1 MKPVG
6 SSRGRGI
13 SLISAVDEIAHG
25 EQVVI
30 QKYVARPLLIDGFK
44 FDLRLY
50 VLVTSFNPLEVLPFS
65 VARILAPLK
74 RSLPTTFLPIIV
86 ILWTTWGVQLHFFPG
101 TLTARKNYCGPCL
114 QLSSDSADLEF
125 CSTSVLSKLS
135 NGRRFRSIVHIT
147 FYKQRGGI
155 HQSQRRIKGK
165 AKKRKSAEQ
174 GGRQPQPHSPPA
186 RHHEDRNRACHEEP

>member
-1 MKPVG
+1 MVEAPEEGGNLWIMKPVG

-65 VARILAPLK
+65 VARFLAPLN

-86 ILWTTWGVQLHFFPG
+86 IL
-101 TLTARKNYCGPCL
+101 
-114 QLSSDSADLEF
+114 
-125 CSTSVLSKLS
+125 
-135 NGRRFRSIVHIT
+135 
-147 FYKQRGGI
+147 
-155 HQSQRRIKGK
+155 
-165 AKKRKSAEQ
+165 
-174 GGRQPQPHSPPA
+174 
-186 RHHEDRNRACHEEP
+186 